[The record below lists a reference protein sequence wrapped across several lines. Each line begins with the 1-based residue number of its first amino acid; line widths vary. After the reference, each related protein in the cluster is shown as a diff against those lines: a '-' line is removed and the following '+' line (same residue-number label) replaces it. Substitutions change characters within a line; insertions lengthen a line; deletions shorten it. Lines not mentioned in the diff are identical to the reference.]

1 MSVVSPKG
9 ESGTGVAET
18 WQRQVEGT
26 WHGWPSIFDAAGNHL
41 GHVQADRSIFEQDG
55 ERLIQVKTTVDCA
68 GPTRSR
74 LEHAQHLLRV
84 KHVEAARVYDGEDF
98 FGAGLPYGSLVLGS
112 DYCLPWTS
120 DNRVAVHVLP
130 DGKTQAYSTLL
141 FQGPAIHA
149 VINGIYRLSSDYDTN
164 PETRAS
170 IDAFVRAE
178 KAIGARPYLLPK
190 RARGAFRGEVEVYS
204 GGQEKLGR
212 AAVTM
217 THAPLGL
224 ARSETTLT
232 IDGSV
237 TSLSGRA
244 LRFVR
249 TRHENQHFFEGP
261 DVFGNAIGYGRALYT
276 TQHVRGEALRI
287 RGREFIL
294 DDRFTMS
301 VVWEVFRADRLEH
314 VVHGVLSW
322 EPAEGAA

>member
-1 MSVVSPKG
+1 L
-9 ESGTGVAET
+9 SGVEAGIAET

-26 WHGWPSIFDAAGNHL
+26 WHGFPSIFDATGRHL
-41 GHVQADRSIFEQDG
+41 GHVQADRSIFERGG

-68 GPTRSR
+68 EPTRSR

-84 KHVEAARVYDGEDF
+84 KHAGTSRVYDGEDF

-120 DNRVAVHVLP
+120 DNRVTVHVLP

-141 FQGPAIHA
+141 YQGPAIHA
-149 VINGIYRLSSDYDTN
+149 VINGIYRLSHDYASN
-164 PETRAS
+164 AETRAQ
-170 IDAFVRAE
+170 IDAFVAGE

-190 RARGAFRGEVEVYS
+190 RGKGTFTGELEVYS
-204 GGQEKLGR
+204 ASQEKVGR
-212 AAVTM
+212 SAVSIAYT
-217 THAPLGL
+217 PVGL
-224 ARSETTLT
+224 ARAETVLRM
-232 IDGSV
+232 DGPIA
-237 TSLSGRA
+237 RE

-294 DDRFTMS
+294 DDRHTMS
-301 VVWEVFRADRLEH
+301 VVWELFRDDRLEH
-314 VVHGVLSW
+314 VAHGVLTFRG
-322 EPAEGAA
+322 EGEGDAS